1 MFKLRKRNN
10 RKIIFYS
17 CFLFFPL
24 LILFLYSQHFILF
37 FLKCYTVRL
46 VVFFRRPSW
55 YASAAVFFLSDGSD
69 CAARRG
75 GEWMTPLMDR
85 VHSYR
90 TAPKEH
96 GGDVMNDQF
105 VCYTRSKSTETP
117 GALVIR
123 ELSLLQNSYNNLVP
137 KMIGKRFYPFID
149 RS

>member
-1 MFKLRKRNN
+1 
-10 RKIIFYS
+10 
-17 CFLFFPL
+17 
-24 LILFLYSQHFILF
+24 
-37 FLKCYTVRL
+37 
-46 VVFFRRPSW
+46 
-55 YASAAVFFLSDGSD
+55 
-69 CAARRG
+69 
-75 GEWMTPLMDR
+75 MTPLMDR

-96 GGDVMNDQF
+96 GGGGDVMNDQF